1 MKRPSCLETAT
12 VLICTL
18 IVVGLL
24 YPEITS
30 VRITDR
36 KSEAKTCVVGI
47 TLALKAYFMEY
58 GKWPDYTGDG
68 LFLNAER
75 NAQLMRTLCGN
86 DETNNPLK
94 IIFFE
99 GKIATKQ
106 TRSSDRYGSG
116 FHPETGA
123 FLDTWGN
130 PYRIAIDAD
139 HDGQVDGPYSDDS
152 NDKGLLTPV
161 IAWSLGKDGK
171 QGSPANPHTFK
182 GSDDVTTWR

>member
-1 MKRPSCLETAT
+1 MKRPTWLETAT
-12 VLICTL
+12 ALIWLL
-18 IVVGLL
+18 IVIGLL
-24 YPEITS
+24 YPTISCGPIEHGRT
-30 VRITDR
+30 
-36 KSEAKTCVVGI
+36 EAKTCVVGI
-47 TLALKAYFMEY
+47 TLALKAYFTEY
-58 GKWPDYTGDG
+58 AKWPDYTGDG
-68 LFLNAER
+68 LFLDAAR
-75 NAQLMRTLCGN
+75 NAQLMRTLCGK

-106 TRSSDRYGSG
+106 TRSSDRYRSG
-116 FHPETGA
+116 FQPETGA

-139 HDGQVDGPYSDDS
+139 NDGQLDGPYSDDS
-152 NDKGLLTPV
+152 YDKSIFARI

-171 QGSPANPHTFK
+171 QGSPANPHTFN